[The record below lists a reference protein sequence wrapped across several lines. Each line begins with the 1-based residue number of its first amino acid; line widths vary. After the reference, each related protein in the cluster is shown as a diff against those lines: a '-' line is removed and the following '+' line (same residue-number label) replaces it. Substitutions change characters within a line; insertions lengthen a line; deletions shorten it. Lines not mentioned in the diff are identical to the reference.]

1 MKHHSISLI
10 LAITIFL
17 LSTTL
22 HAQKKNAASF
32 TVLPL
37 TGKLGIQYERVISP
51 HNTLVVEYQHWET
64 ARKNDS
70 GFFILGVLSSS
81 SSSTRVSGN
90 RLILMSRL
98 FMRENKTGFFLE
110 GGIHTGKFD
119 IVKTE
124 ESSYFSFWGF
134 WTGDFAGGSRS
145 VTRIDN
151 VKFSGMRGGL
161 GWRRQRG
168 RLSFDFTVGMELGD
182 AKKEAVK
189 LAPGL
194 RFGAPYSK
202 LMMGFH
208 F

>member
-1 MKHHSISLI
+1 MKNNIITSTF
-10 LAITIFL
+10 LAVACL
-17 LSTTL
+17 LSVTL
-22 HAQKKNAASF
+22 NAQKKNGVSF
-32 TVLPL
+32 TLLPV

-51 HNTLVVEYQHWET
+51 HHTLALEYQHWET
-64 ARKNDS
+64 SRKNDS
-70 GFFILGVLSSS
+70 GFFILGILSSS

-90 RLILMSRL
+90 RVILMSRL
-98 FMRENKTGFFLE
+98 FLKESKTGFFVE
-110 GGIHTGKFD
+110 GGVHTGKFD
-119 IVKTE
+119 IVKRD
-124 ESSYFSFWGF
+124 ESSYLSIWGF
-134 WTGDFAGGSRS
+134 WTGDFGGSSRS

-151 VKFSGMRGGL
+151 VRFSGMRGGL

-168 RLSFDFTVGMELGD
+168 RVSFDFTAGLELGD

-194 RFGAPYSK
+194 RYGAPYSK